1 MDADDPRY
9 PAHWEADVV
18 LADGGVAHVRLART
32 GDADAL
38 RSFYGRV
45 SDASLLLRFFGNHAP
60 QIEDEVH
67 QLIESDQVDRVGLV
81 MTIRDEIVAVV
92 RYVVGPGIASAPPAD
107 DRSADVAFLVRDDVQ
122 GGGIASLLLEHLAEV
137 GRERGVRR
145 FFAEMLPENRRMI
158 GVFRSAG
165 YRVKPALADGN
176 VVVDFAIEGTPEAR
190 SIMEQRERRA
200 ESAAIRRLVGPG
212 GVGLAGPAEFVGPLA
227 DAVGAFGY
235 PGRVAVAHRVTD
247 LPPGLDLIVVPGG
260 ADAVGHLE
268 AAAERD
274 AHGLLML
281 APPAGPAM
289 TPELGRALVSRA
301 RALDLRVLGPAALAL
316 INTAEGV
323 RLNVSPAAA
332 PRPGVVGLF
341 TQSAGVG
348 TIMLAKALSMGL
360 GLSTF
365 LSTGS
370 YADVT
375 ANDVMQFWAEDDRTQ
390 VCLLSLDRV
399 GNPRKFVRILRELI
413 RRKPVVVFTPSR
425 ALRSA
430 RWDHAHELPSAPAGA
445 LDQVIEATGAIV
457 VSQRDEMFGVARIL
471 ARQPVPTGR
480 RVRVVSNSPGLVD
493 QADAAAARPHP
504 RRTRP
509 PRRRRPAGR
518 RPVGPRG
525 HGRRDARNPW

>member
-18 LADGGVAHVRLART
+18 LADGGVAHVRPART

-45 SDASLLLRFFGNHAP
+45 SDASLFLRFFGNHAP

-67 QLIESDQVDRVGLV
+67 QLIESDQVNRVGLV

-122 GGGIASLLLEHLAEV
+122 GRGIASLLLEHLAEV

-227 DAVGAFGY
+227 DAVGAFCY

-274 AHGLLML
+274 AHGCSCW
-281 APPAGPAM
+281 P
-289 TPELGRALVSRA
+289 R
-301 RALDLRVLGPAALAL
+301 
-316 INTAEGV
+316 
-323 RLNVSPAAA
+323 
-332 PRPGVVGLF
+332 RPG
-341 TQSAGVG
+341 
-348 TIMLAKALSMGL
+348 
-360 GLSTF
+360 
-365 LSTGS
+365 
-370 YADVT
+370 
-375 ANDVMQFWAEDDRTQ
+375 
-390 VCLLSLDRV
+390 
-399 GNPRKFVRILRELI
+399 
-413 RRKPVVVFTPSR
+413 RR
-425 ALRSA
+425 
-430 RWDHAHELPSAPAGA
+430 
-445 LDQVIEATGAIV
+445 
-457 VSQRDEMFGVARIL
+457 
-471 ARQPVPTGR
+471 
-480 RVRVVSNSPGLVD
+480 
-493 QADAAAARPHP
+493 
-504 RRTRP
+504 
-509 PRRRRPAGR
+509 
-518 RPVGPRG
+518 
-525 HGRRDARNPW
+525 